1 MRKVDKVK
9 PEDSG
14 IQTPD
19 MGAMGGL
26 GGMLGGLMGGSMPSV
41 NLDDPNVIDGE
52 ATIDGEKVT
61 IPNKDRFILTA
72 TPFNLSVAKSNN
84 DKEVATLSY
93 LCKDKD
99 SKLFI
104 VARNFIIDSEE
115 DREII
120 ATIPF
125 AEDVDSDFASR
136 IICNHMFM
144 QNMDVYVADMNFK
157 VDDDFNKNE
166 DPIVHV
172 EAIDIK
178 SKDVINI
185 DMTAEVFSCI
195 AYIDSYVFED
205 LTNDHDL
212 TLASVAASK
221 ETESPTTFFVVDSL
235 EGIISMAPAVV
246 PKTGIEKI
254 KHLFSKETTSTVGVI
269 AKFNRFISKDEK
281 ETATIL
287 CPLDVGKVYPDS
299 KFKGKTIADIENT
312 YFTDADQYVATLIVQ
327 NIRIF
332 GVDKEYMMIRGK
344 TKDKKVK
351 IFLLDSAIKEQ
362 LEYKIEEF

>member
-1 MRKVDKVK
+1 MRKVDILKSDESNMQGDMN
-9 PEDSG
+9 PMGMLSG
-14 IQTPD
+14 
-19 MGAMGGL
+19 MMGGM
-26 GGMLGGLMGGSMPSV
+26 GMPPMNPE
-41 NLDDPNVIDGE
+41 DPNVVDGE
-52 ATIDGEKVT
+52 AVVDGETVS
-61 IPNKDRFILTA
+61 PNKDRFILTA
-72 TPFNLSVAKSNN
+72 TPFNLSIAKSAEG
-84 DKEVATLSY
+84 KEIATLAY

-104 VARNFIIDSEE
+104 VGRNFIVDSEE
-115 DREII
+115 DREIL

-125 AEDVDSDFASR
+125 AEDVNADFASK

-144 QNMDVYVADMNFK
+144 QNMDVYVADMNFR
-157 VDDDFNKNE
+157 VDEDFAKSE

-172 EAIDIK
+172 SGIDVKTKEI
-178 SKDVINI
+178 INI

-212 TLASVAASK
+212 TLASVAGSK
-221 ETESPTTFFVVDSL
+221 ETENPSRFFVVDTL
-235 EGIISMAPAVV
+235 ESIVAMAPAVV

-254 KHLFSKETTSTVGVI
+254 KHLFSKETSSTVGVI
-269 AKFNRFISKDEK
+269 AKFNRFVSKDDK

-327 NIRIF
+327 NIRLL

-344 TKDKKVK
+344 TKDKKVN
-351 IFLLDSAIKEQ
+351 IFLLDSSVKEQ